1 MIQNLNKGLPYIF
14 PSFSMIL
21 RVLLKIKQEC
31 VPLLILIAPVWSTQL
46 WYPELLNLCVKEPV
60 LLPHGKEILISP
72 KSLIHPLIVENS
84 LTLATWWFQES
95 LLYEGISENASHIIT
110 NSRRKD
116 MFSNYE
122 SA

>member
-1 MIQNLNKGLPYIF
+1 
-14 PSFSMIL
+14 MIL

-60 LLPHGKEILISP
+60 LLPHGKVILISP

-84 LTLATWWFQES
+84 LTLAT
-95 LLYEGISENASHIIT
+95 
-110 NSRRKD
+110 
-116 MFSNYE
+116 
-122 SA
+122 